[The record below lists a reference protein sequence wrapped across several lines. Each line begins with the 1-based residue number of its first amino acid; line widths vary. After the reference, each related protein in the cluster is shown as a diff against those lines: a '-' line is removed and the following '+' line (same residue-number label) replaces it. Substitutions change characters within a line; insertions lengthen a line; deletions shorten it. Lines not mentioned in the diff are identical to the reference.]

1 VVRKLAAMH
10 VDTIR
15 RQHGDRVYESFLV
28 RRSVR
33 EGKRVRKETVA
44 NISGLPPE
52 AIEAVRRVL
61 QGEALLT
68 AAEAFRIER
77 SLPHGHVAAVL
88 GTLRRLGLERILG
101 RERSRERELAVA
113 LVCQRLLRPG
123 SKLSATRQFGL
134 TTLGEEL
141 QVEGASEAELLS
153 AMDWLL
159 ARQARVE
166 AALARRELEPGGFV
180 LYDLSSSY
188 LEGSKC
194 PLGAFGYSRDGKRGK
209 LQITYGLTCSARGRP
224 LAIEV
229 FGGEIHDDQTL
240 PEAAERLKTR
250 FGIERVCFVGDR
262 GMVKQAGV
270 ETLRSHGF
278 DWITALTAPQ
288 VKRLARQGDL
298 QLCLFDERNLAEIE
312 SSDFPGERLVVCR
325 NPHVAAERRQRR
337 EELLAASERL
347 LAAVKRSVESP
358 RGRLHRAPAGLIG
371 ERVGRDVNRYK
382 VAKHFELTIADGR
395 FEYARKAEQ
404 IAAEAALDGFY
415 VLRTSLGDD
424 VSAQAVVR
432 ADKQLAAV
440 ERAFRAMKAPDLL
453 ALRPIHHRLE
463 DRVRAHAFLC
473 MLAYAVRLEMEER
486 LAELLFVDDAP
497 LAPADP
503 TARAR
508 RSQPAKAKASTKRTE
523 AGLPASSFRDLLDAL
538 ATLTRNRI
546 RLAGHDVGFDQ
557 LAEQTPLQRRA
568 FQLLDVNPSR
578 L

>member
-1 VVRKLAAMH
+1 MVRKRTAMH

-15 RQHGDRVYESFLV
+15 RRHGDRVYESFLV

-44 NISGLPPE
+44 NLSGLPPA

-61 QGEALLT
+61 RGEAL
-68 AAEAFRIER
+68 AAAGEAFQIER
-77 SLPHGHVAAVL
+77 SLAHGHVAVVL

-101 RERSRERELAVA
+101 RGRSRERDLAVA

-123 SKLSATRQFGL
+123 SKLSATRQFAL
-134 TTLGEEL
+134 STLGEEL
-141 QVEGASEAELLS
+141 GVEGATEAQLLA

-159 ARQARVE
+159 ARQGRIE
-166 AALARRELEPGGFV
+166 AALARPELERGGFV

-188 LEGSKC
+188 LEGQKC

-209 LQITYGLTCSARGRP
+209 LQVTYGLTCSPRGRP
-224 LAIEV
+224 VAIEV

-240 PEAAERLKTR
+240 PQAAERLKAR

-270 ETLRSHGF
+270 ETLRQHGF

-288 VKRLARQGDL
+288 VQRLAREGEL
-298 QLCLFDERNLAEIE
+298 QLSLFDETSLAEIA
-312 SSDFPGERLVVCR
+312 SDDFPGERLVVCR
-325 NPHVAAERRQRR
+325 NPHVASERRQRR
-337 EELLAASERL
+337 QELLEATERL
-347 LAAVKRSVESP
+347 LAEVKRSVDSE
-358 RGRLHRAPAGLIG
+358 RGRLQGAPAGLIG
-371 ERVGRDVNRYK
+371 ERVGRVVNRYK
-382 VAKHFELTIADGR
+382 VAKHFELRIEDGR
-395 FEYARKAEQ
+395 FAYARKQEQ

-415 VLRTSLGDD
+415 VLRTSLGDG
-424 VSAQAVVR
+424 VTAQAVVR
-432 ADKQLAAV
+432 AYKQLAAV
-440 ERAFRAMKAPDLL
+440 ERAFRAMKAPDLIS
-453 ALRPIHHRLE
+453 LRPIHHRLE

-473 MLAYAVRLEMEER
+473 MLAYTVRLEIEEQ
-486 LAELLFVDDAP
+486 LAELLFTDEAP
-497 LAPADP
+497 LVPVDP
-503 TARAR
+503 TAEAQ
-508 RSQPAKAKASTKRTE
+508 RSQQAKSKAARKRSE
-523 AGLPASSFRDLLDAL
+523 EGLPISSFRDLLDAL

-546 RLAGHDVGFDQ
+546 RLAGHDLGFDQ

-568 FQLLDVNPSR
+568 FKLLDVNPSR